1 MQQQQH
7 CIGSLPQA
15 LPSMLQI
22 KQTQKIYC
30 WKLFSLL
37 ALLKACC
44 WKIYGHL
51 TWTLSDSVTMLRR
64 SSLHTSRHPVT
75 PKYESSL
82 PEPQQAL
89 PVLPSTPTNLMSRTD
104 TQRRASTFSANRIRS
119 RLFASLRHLAQ
130 KKSIKFPEVQTC
142 CSIKTPTQS
151 QNRQICKSF
160 NSSLR
165 LYLNCA
171 SVYQSKCLALL
182 QKLAGFT
189 KQGGKTMSVSKT
201 SKSKSTDRA
210 AFTIAGVPCITWEL
224 PDGVRP
230 QPIGPAGS
238 DRTHS
243 SRVIIKVMGNT
254 SIHY

>member
-64 SSLHTSRHPVT
+64 SSLHTSHHPVT

-130 KKSIKFPEVQTC
+130 KKMHQIPRSSDMLFHKDTYTEPEQTD
-142 CSIKTPTQS
+142 
-151 QNRQICKSF
+151 
-160 NSSLR
+160 L
-165 LYLNCA
+165 
-171 SVYQSKCLALL
+171 
-182 QKLAGFT
+182 
-189 KQGGKTMSVSKT
+189 
-201 SKSKSTDRA
+201 
-210 AFTIAGVPCITWEL
+210 
-224 PDGVRP
+224 
-230 QPIGPAGS
+230 
-238 DRTHS
+238 
-243 SRVIIKVMGNT
+243 
-254 SIHY
+254 